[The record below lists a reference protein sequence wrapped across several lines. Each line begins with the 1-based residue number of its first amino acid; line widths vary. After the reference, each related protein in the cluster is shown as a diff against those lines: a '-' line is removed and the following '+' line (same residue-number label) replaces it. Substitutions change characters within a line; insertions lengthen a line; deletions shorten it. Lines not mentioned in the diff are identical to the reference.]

1 MGQEVGIKAMHV
13 DLSKP
18 CTWTYQSHARVPV
31 ISYRSGAKGSGEVLF
46 SKPCYCQTCAYQRH
60 ARVPVISVHPS
71 GIKTGGRFQSRI

>member
-1 MGQEVGIKAMHV
+1 M
-13 DLSKP
+13 
-18 CTWTYQSHARVPV
+18 
-31 ISYRSGAKGSGEVLF
+31 SYRSGAKGSGEVLF